1 MEVTSAWGFLAV
13 PPGGGLVVYL
23 DLLSADVLLDH
34 LHLFHDLLADAELL
48 PDDRSLLHHHLF
60 LDDRHHYLVFADL
73 RPRGLSLGDRYA
85 LYRYLHA
92 LLGNDDSLPVG
103 AHALAHPH
111 RPGLALAGADL
122 ELLL

>member
-1 MEVTSAWGFLAV
+1 MCLLAPRLLRTCTATTGNALPV
-13 PPGGGLVVYL
+13 VALGLVVYV
-23 DLLSADVLLDH
+23 DLL
-34 LHLFHDLLADAELL
+34 
-48 PDDRSLLHHHLF
+48 PRS
-60 LDDRHHYLVFADL
+60 
-73 RPRGLSLGDRYA
+73 LSLGDRYA

-122 ELLL
+122 ELLLRAAHPVLLLVSPGGVRPGQAPV